1 MAQFCVEICGIEDYE
16 GRTWFQIELERLN
29 TATDDINKLEVD
41 LDEARLVFR
50 QLLFE
55 SNFKIQSLAKKL
67 GNCIDKSRPYYE
79 ARFKANKVNVHFI
92 I

>member
-1 MAQFCVEICGIEDYE
+1 METNIFTNYYCLLK
-16 GRTWFQIELERLN
+16 IELERLN

-50 QLLFE
+50 QLLYE
-55 SNFKIQSLAKKL
+55 STLKIQSLTKKL

-79 ARFKANKVNVHFI
+79 ARFRANKVC
-92 I
+92 